1 MNQPSGTFRGASPSS
16 LPPAPPRSGA
26 GTTRSRMTVETRTG
40 IVTGI
45 LCIVLIIAL
54 MQLWLLTAT
63 MNAFL
68 GGDHA
73 VAWPA
78 LGASIV
84 CLLLNLGLLRYLYL
98 LETPR

>member
-1 MNQPSGTFRGASPSS
+1 
-16 LPPAPPRSGA
+16 
-26 GTTRSRMTVETRTG
+26 MTVETRTG

-98 LETPR
+98 LEKPR